1 MKIISALVLCLLTGC
16 AAVPAPPAAPPKS
29 PVVLSEDM
37 LVKLNTGIN
46 TSCMKNHDGEV
57 IRTGFCSCVARE
69 TVSKVRLLGI
79 ETMGELRRRH
89 SEIKPGVGDAAICF
103 KEALESYVS
112 E

>member
-16 AAVPAPPAAPPKS
+16 AAVHQTPASVPKPAL
-29 PVVLSEDM
+29 LSEDM

-79 ETMGELRRRH
+79 ETLGELRRRH